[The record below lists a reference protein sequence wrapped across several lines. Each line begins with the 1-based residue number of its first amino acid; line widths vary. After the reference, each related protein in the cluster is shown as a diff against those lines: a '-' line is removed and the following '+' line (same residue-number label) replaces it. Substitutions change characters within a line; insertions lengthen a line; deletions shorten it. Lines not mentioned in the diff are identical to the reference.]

1 MPMKTT
7 PQRLPNRLLC
17 AWIAGATTP
26 AMAHNAEAHQSV
38 FNMLW
43 HVLTAPDHLPAWAL
57 LVAVGYWLLNRRR
70 ATQRS
75 KAGRRDSR

>member
-1 MPMKTT
+1 MKTI
-7 PQRLPNRLLC
+7 PQHLPNRLLC
-17 AWIAGATTP
+17 ALMAVAITP

-75 KAGRRDSR
+75 KAERRDSR

>member
-1 MPMKTT
+1 MKTT

-17 AWIAGATTP
+17 ALMAGATTP
-26 AMAHNAEAHQSV
+26 AMAHNTEAHQSV

-57 LVAVGYWLLNRRR
+57 LVAVGYWSLQRRR

-75 KAGRRDSR
+75 KAERRDSR

>member
-1 MPMKTT
+1 MKTT

-17 AWIAGATTP
+17 ALMAGATTP
-26 AMAHNAEAHQSV
+26 AMAHNTEAHQSV

-57 LVAVGYWLLNRRR
+57 LVAVGYWLLNRCR

-75 KAGRRDSR
+75 KAERRDSR